1 MPVSSLTD
9 LSASQKEDL
18 VASLASIVVGS
29 TDGEMS
35 ADALSAVAKEAG
47 CDLSGA
53 MASLFASV
61 VEKSGGLEK
70 FTLAP
75 GGGGGGGGGG
85 GSGGGGAAEAE
96 AEEEPEEEEMEAPA
110 VDMFGGDDGGDY

>member
-1 MPVSSLTD
+1 MIYLWCTFRVCRITFIPLCSHTSRLVSILHVRNTKQMPVSSLSD

-18 VASLASIVVGS
+18 VASLSAIVVGS
-29 TDGEMS
+29 TDGEIS

-61 VEKSGGLEK
+61 VDKSGGVEK

-75 GGGGGGGGGG
+75 GGG
-85 GSGGGGAAEAE
+85 
-96 AEEEPEEEEMEAPA
+96 
-110 VDMFGGDDGGDY
+110 

>member
-1 MPVSSLTD
+1 MPHYFHSTLFSHLPSGRNTKQMPVSSLTD

-18 VASLASIVVGS
+18 VASLSAIVVGS
-29 TDGEMS
+29 TDGEIS

-61 VEKSGGLEK
+61 VDKSGGVEK

-75 GGGGGGGGGG
+75 GGG
-85 GSGGGGAAEAE
+85 
-96 AEEEPEEEEMEAPA
+96 
-110 VDMFGGDDGGDY
+110 